1 MPHWWPWRP
10 RETVLVTLG
19 IIVMVT
25 LLNTVEKTPS
35 GLRWANTENYPQIDE
50 VTQDA
55 SRGRATV
62 DAADNQETDK
72 YTQQI
77 ATYLEG
83 RRKGL
88 TQQQIAKDIFKVSH
102 DFQVG

>member
-1 MPHWWPWRP
+1 MPQWWPWRP
-10 RETVLVTLG
+10 RETVIVTLG
-19 IIVMVT
+19 IMAIVTV
-25 LLNTVEKTPS
+25 LNTVEKTP
-35 GLRWANTENYPQIDE
+35 GLKRPNPETYPQIGE

-55 SRGRATV
+55 SRERGSV
-62 DAADNQETDK
+62 DAAGNQKTDK

-88 TQQQIAKDIFKVSH
+88 TQQQIARDIFKVSS
-102 DFQVG
+102 

>member
-1 MPHWWPWRP
+1 MPQWWPWRP
-10 RETVLVTLG
+10 RETVIVTLG
-19 IIVMVT
+19 IMAIVT
-25 LLNTVEKTPS
+25 LLNTVEKTS
-35 GLRWANTENYPQIDE
+35 DLKWSNTSPNPQIGE

-55 SRGRATV
+55 SRKRASV
-62 DAADNQETDK
+62 DAAGNQETDK

-88 TQQQIAKDIFKVSH
+88 TQQQIARDIFKVSR
-102 DFQVG
+102 

>member
-1 MPHWWPWRP
+1 MPQWWPWRS
-10 RETVLVTLG
+10 RETVIVTLG
-19 IIVMVT
+19 ILALVT
-25 LLNTVEKTPS
+25 LLNTVEKTS
-35 GLRWANTENYPQIDE
+35 DLRLSKTENYPQIGE

-55 SRGRATV
+55 SRERGSV
-62 DAADNQETDK
+62 DVPGNHETDK

-88 TQQQIAKDIFKVSH
+88 TQQQIAKDIFKVSR
-102 DFQVG
+102 